1 MPRRRKIDHHALES
15 LVARHQGV
23 VRGRELERLGIARQ
37 TISYRTA
44 VNGSWQRVL
53 PGIVA
58 THSGPT
64 TMTQRLIA
72 AHLYAGTGSILT
84 GLTALRLYGVR
95 AAANCTTAHLLI
107 PHDRRRAARSY
118 VVVERT
124 RRLPSHRWR
133 ITLPCSPVARATI
146 DATRRLDSIDAV
158 RELVAEVVQRNL
170 CSVSE
175 LILEL
180 RAAPSAGSRLPR
192 LAVREIAAGIRSVA
206 EAKLRRAL
214 LDAKIV
220 QPHWNCDLFSAADDW
235 LARPDAVWPDL
246 GVALELDSLA
256 WHLSPQSYRRT
267 QARQRRM
274 TKYGLL
280 VLPVAPGD
288 VETRL
293 GEILDEIRQT
303 LETARQRV
311 PPTLRVRPQVQAQT
325 AA

>member
-1 MPRRRKIDHHALES
+1 MPRRRKIDQHALDT
-15 LVARHQGV
+15 LVARRQGV
-23 VRGRELERLGIARQ
+23 VRGGELERLGIARQ

-44 VNGSWQRVL
+44 VDGRWQRIL

-58 THSGPT
+58 THNGPT
-64 TMTQRLIA
+64 TITQRLIA
-72 AHLYAGTGSILT
+72 AHLYAGTGSVLT

-107 PHDRRRAARSY
+107 PHDRRRASRSY

-133 ITLPCSPVARATI
+133 IALPCSPVARATI
-146 DATRRLDSIDAV
+146 DAARRMDSIDTV
-158 RELVAEVVQRNL
+158 REVVAEVVQRNL
-170 CSVSE
+170 CGVSD
-175 LILEL
+175 LIFEL
-180 RAAPSAGSRLPR
+180 RAAPSAGSRVPR
-192 LAVREIAAGIRSVA
+192 QVVREIAAGIRSVA

-214 LDAKIV
+214 LAAKIV
-220 QPHWNCDLFSAADDW
+220 QPLWNREVFTAGDEW
-235 LARPDAVWPDL
+235 LVTPDAVWPDL

-303 LETARQRV
+303 LETARRRV
-311 PPTLRVRPQVQAQT
+311 PPTLRVRPPVQAQ